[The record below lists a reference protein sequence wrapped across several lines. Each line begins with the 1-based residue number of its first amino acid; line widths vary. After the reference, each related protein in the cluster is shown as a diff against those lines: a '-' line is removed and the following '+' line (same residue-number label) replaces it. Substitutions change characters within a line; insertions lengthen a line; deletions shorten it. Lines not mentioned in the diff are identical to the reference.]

1 MNVYEEYLRE
11 LFGEEETLR
20 DPVFC
25 GKSVIAKIDD
35 QIIVKIILSSVNKN
49 NRTDAILCTVLNRYG
64 VIDRQLYPFA
74 DMIMSTPTLRDTDG
88 KEELA
93 SKFSPYD
100 YERIREIVMGYI
112 DKFYDKNHDS
122 EGER

>member
-1 MNVYEEYLRE
+1 MTIYEEFLRD
-11 LFGEEETLR
+11 LLGEENTLR
-20 DPVFC
+20 DPIFC
-25 GKSVIAKIDD
+25 GKSVVAKIDD
-35 QIIVKIILSSVNKN
+35 QIIVKFMLISMHQNNKM
-49 NRTDAILCTVLNRYG
+49 DAILCTVLNRYG

-93 SKFSPYD
+93 SKFSLYD

-122 EGER
+122 EGEW